1 MNQSPHTPPAEV
13 AIIGVGPRGISVIER
28 IAAQLTATYAQKD
41 PERGLVLH
49 LIEDSQMGA
58 GNIWRTDQTRTLC
71 MNTLAGAVTLFTE
84 PGSTVTAPVV
94 EGPTQYDWIRLL
106 RGDADDTLT
115 DIPEQAI
122 ELFRTHPPAPE
133 VAEDFREEI
142 DQTVPQSN
150 PSRALYGAYLR
161 WAFDVALALLPDWVQ
176 VEQHHTRAVTIREDG
191 DRDVITLSDAS
202 MVTADAT
209 VLAVG
214 WQTPAPN
221 AEEQS
226 LAQATEEHPELIW
239 IRPGNP
245 VEQNHRD
252 IPEGAT
258 VLVRGLGMGFFDIM
272 ALTTIDRGGIFHE
285 DPTTRSGLRYEP
297 TGREPHFVISSG
309 RGYPYLPKS
318 DYRSLPPSAKLA
330 RLKAVI
336 SALKAQNRGVASINY
351 DTEVWPAVA
360 RDAYEAYYE
369 NLHRVNPEAIATSLE
384 SITETIDAV
393 DVDKLPTALR
403 PHVTSPDHVFDLHAW
418 EYPLAGVNGTVGDV
432 TARIAARMAE
442 DIRHAELAW
451 DSPLKSALWSIS
463 ASRKPSSILGA
474 EGRLTFE
481 SRRNRFA
488 AVMAIGQMVGS
499 GPPLFRTREL
509 LALID
514 AGLATFAGARPQVS
528 VQTAGDTGK
537 TATWQLTSPT
547 TGDTPLRSQVLI
559 DAWMHSPDI
568 RVPGDPLGQ
577 ALMADGRVRPFANYT
592 SDGTEAPSGSPEV
605 DPDTRL
611 LIHPN
616 GDLDPRVQLIGIPT
630 YAQLAD
636 TTISPMPGT
645 DPLMLQETDK
655 TAVDLLRRVGLA

>member
-1 MNQSPHTPPAEV
+1 MNTPPSTPPNTPPAQV
-13 AIIGVGPRGISVIER
+13 AIVGVGPRGISVIER
-28 IAAQLTATYAQKD
+28 IAAALKNDNGQ
-41 PERGLVLH
+41 PEQGLILH
-49 LIEDSQMGA
+49 LIEDSEMGA

-94 EGPTQYDWIRLL
+94 EGPIQYDWIRLV
-106 RGDADDTLT
+106 RGDAEDTLT
-115 DIPEQAI
+115 DIPPAAVK
-122 ELFRTHPPAPE
+122 LFRDHPPA
-133 VAEDFREEI
+133 AHIAADFREELE
-142 DQTVPQSN
+142 QTLPQSN

-176 VEQHHTRAVTIREDG
+176 VEQHHARAVNIREDG
-191 DRDVITLSDAS
+191 ERDIITLSDAT

-214 WQTPAPN
+214 WQTPAAN
-221 AEEQS
+221 AEEQA
-226 LAQATEEHPELIW
+226 LAQATEDHPELIW

-245 VEQNHRD
+245 VEQNHQD
-252 IPEGAT
+252 IPAGEK

-272 ALTTIDRGGIFHE
+272 ALTTMDRGGIFHD

-297 TGREPHFVISSG
+297 SGNEPHFVISSG

-318 DYRSLPPSAKLA
+318 DYKSLPPGAKLA
-330 RLKAVI
+330 RFKAVI
-336 SALKAQNRGVASINY
+336 GALKAQNRGLASINY

-360 RDAYEAYYE
+360 RDAYEAFYE
-369 NLHRVNPEAIATSLE
+369 NLHRVSPEAITTSLE
-384 SITETIDAV
+384 AIVATIDEV
-393 DVDKLPTALR
+393 DVDKLPTSLR
-403 PHVTSPDHVFDLHAW
+403 AHVTSQSHVFDLHAW
-418 EYPLAGVNGTVGDV
+418 EYPLAGANGTVEEI
-432 TARIAARMAE
+432 TARIADRMAS

-463 ASRKPSSILGA
+463 ASRKPSGILGA

-481 SRRNRFA
+481 SRRNRYA

-509 LALID
+509 LALVD

-528 VQTAGDTGK
+528 VQADGDA
-537 TATWQLTSPT
+537 ATWQLTSPT
-547 TGDTPLRSQVLI
+547 TGDRPLRSTTLI

-568 RVPGDPLGQ
+568 RVPSDPLGQ
-577 ALMADGRVRPFANYT
+577 SLMADGRVRAFNNYT
-592 SDGTEAPSGSPEV
+592 TDGTAAPSGSPEV
-605 DPDTRL
+605 DPTTRL

-616 GDLDPRVQLIGIPT
+616 GDMDKRVQLIGIPT
-630 YAQLAD
+630 YAQLPD

-655 TAVDLLRRVGLA
+655 TAVNLLRRVGLI

>member
-1 MNQSPHTPPAEV
+1 MPPSQV
-13 AIIGVGPRGISVIER
+13 AIVGVGPRGISVIER
-28 IAAQLTATYAQKD
+28 IAAALNSVPSAAQ
-41 PERGLVLH
+41 EELQSRGLTLH
-49 LIEDSQMGA
+49 LIEDSEMGA

-94 EGPTQYDWIRLL
+94 EGPIQYDWIRLV
-106 RGDADDTLT
+106 RGDAPDTLI
-115 DIPEQAI
+115 DIPAAAV
-122 ELFRTHPPAPE
+122 ELFHKHPPAPE
-133 VAEDFREEI
+133 VAEDFHEELE
-142 DQTVPQSN
+142 QTLTQSN

-161 WAFDVALALLPDWVQ
+161 WVFDVALTLLPDWVQ
-176 VEQHHTRAVTIREDG
+176 VEQHHARAVNIREDG
-191 DRDVITLSDAS
+191 DRDIITLSDS
-202 MVTADAT
+202 TMVTADAT

-221 AEEQS
+221 AEEQA
-226 LAQATEEHPELIW
+226 LGTAAEEHPELTW

-245 VEQNHRD
+245 LEQNHED
-252 IPEGAT
+252 IPTGGK

-285 DPTTRSGLRYEP
+285 DPGTRSGLRYEP
-297 TGREPHFVISSG
+297 SGKEPHFVISSG

-318 DYRSLPPSAKLA
+318 DYKSLPPAAKLA

-336 SALKAQNRGVASINY
+336 SALNAQQRGVASINY

-369 NLHRVNPEAIATSLE
+369 NLNKQNPEAITTSLDA
-384 SITETIDAV
+384 ITATIDEV

-403 PHVTSPDHVFDLHAW
+403 AHVSAAEHVFDLHAW
-418 EYPLAGVNGTVGDV
+418 EYPLAGVTGSVEEV
-432 TARIAARMAE
+432 TARIAERMAE
-442 DIRHAELAW
+442 DIIHAELAW

-463 ASRKPSSILGA
+463 ASRKTSSILGA

-514 AGLATFAGARPQVS
+514 AGLATFAGARPQIS
-528 VQTAGDTGK
+528 VQMTGDDV
-537 TATWQLTSPT
+537 TWQLTSPT
-547 TGDTPLRSQVLI
+547 TGDTPLRSTTLI

-577 ALMADGRVRPFANYT
+577 ALMADGRVRTFNNYT
-592 SDGTEAPSGSPEV
+592 SDGVEAPSGSPEV
-605 DPDTRL
+605 DPATRKL
-611 LIHPN
+611 VHPD
-616 GDLDPRVQLIGIPT
+616 GEVDRRVHLIGIPT
-630 YAQLAD
+630 YGQLPD

-645 DPLMLQETDK
+645 NPLMLQETDA
-655 TAVDLLRRVGLA
+655 TALSVLRTTGLLP